1 MYIVEWIALILQIKS
16 SCKKLHSYKDKYL
29 PTNHTEFNRSDL
41 GNLENE
47 KQFSRDTYPA
57 GPI

>member
-16 SCKKLHSYKDKYL
+16 SYKKLGSYKHKDL
-29 PTNHTEFNRSDL
+29 PTNHTEFNRSGL
-41 GNLENE
+41 GNVENE
-47 KQFSRDTYPA
+47 KQFSHDTYPA